1 MLTIDFE
8 DAIAELLHQI
18 YSAAHKGQ
26 DFATARSCS
35 AIVPTKRPP
44 LRLVTGSYNAD
55 LLAQPLL

>member
-26 DFATARSCS
+26 DFATARSRS

-44 LRLVTGSYNAD
+44 LRLVAGSYNAD
-55 LLAQPLL
+55 L